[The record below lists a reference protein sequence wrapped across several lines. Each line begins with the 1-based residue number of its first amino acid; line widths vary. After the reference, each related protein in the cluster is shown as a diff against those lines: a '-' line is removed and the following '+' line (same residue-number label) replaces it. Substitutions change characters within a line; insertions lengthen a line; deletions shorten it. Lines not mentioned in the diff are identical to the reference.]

1 MRTKNTLN
9 LLITFLGI
17 VIPIST
23 WAASASVLDVVDGD
37 TLRVEVDGVTE
48 KVRIIGIDTA
58 ETVDPRKPVQC
69 FGKEASD
76 HMKELLSGKT
86 IELETNPAED
96 RDVYDR
102 LLRYVRLD
110 GEDVGAAMVRDG
122 YAHSYKK
129 YPHPRLEDYN
139 ELEREA
145 HEANRGLWSSCNE
158 GEQQSLFSD
167 ITSNHPYI
175 SAIEW
180 GKNSNVLSGY
190 PDGTFQPDKTVN
202 RAELLKIML
211 AAKGIDVANFSVPS
225 SFSDVDESAWYA
237 PYIRFAKHEGV
248 VQGYE
253 DGTFRPNQAVNFVEA
268 LKMAYLI
275 YGIDTQDT
283 GGEWYSRFLNHARSN
298 SILFNGNADIASGMA
313 RQDVVWIAYKLKN
326 WKPATTS
333 SKPVSKSSSSQSS
346 VQNQTTECLIKGN
359 ISTKT
364 DERIYHVQGCGS
376 YNQTVIDTSKGERWF
391 CTEEEA
397 VASGWRKALNCP

>member
-1 MRTKNTLN
+1 MRTRNTLN
-9 LLITFLGI
+9 LLVAFLGI
-17 VIPIST
+17 AIPIST
-23 WAASASVLDVVDGD
+23 WAASAAVLDVTDGD
-37 TLRVEVDGVTE
+37 TLRVELDGVTE
-48 KVRIIGIDTA
+48 KVRIIGIDTP

-69 FGKEASD
+69 FGKEASA
-76 HMKELLSGKT
+76 HLKELLSNET

-129 YPHPRLEDYN
+129 YPHPRLEAYN
-139 ELEREA
+139 ALEDEA
-145 HEANRGLWSSCNE
+145 REANRGLWNSCNE
-158 GEQQSLFSD
+158 GEQQGSFSD
-167 ITSNHPYI
+167 VASSHPYI

-190 PDGTFQPDKTVN
+190 PDGTFQPDKNVN

-211 AAKGIDVANFSVPS
+211 AAKGIDTTSASVPS
-225 SFSDVDESAWYA
+225 GFFDVDENAWYA
-237 PYIRFAKHEGV
+237 PYIRFAKHEGI

-253 DGTFRPNQAVNFVEA
+253 DRTFRPNQTVNFAEA

-283 GGEWYSRFLNHARSN
+283 GGEWYSRYLNHARSN
-298 SILFNGNADIASGMA
+298 SILFSSNVNIALGMA
-313 RQDVVWIAYKLKN
+313 RKDVVWIAYKLQN
-326 WKPATTS
+326 WKPPTAS
-333 SKPVSKSSSSQSS
+333 SKPVSKSSSSKSS
-346 VQNQTTECLIKGN
+346 IQNQSTECLIKGN